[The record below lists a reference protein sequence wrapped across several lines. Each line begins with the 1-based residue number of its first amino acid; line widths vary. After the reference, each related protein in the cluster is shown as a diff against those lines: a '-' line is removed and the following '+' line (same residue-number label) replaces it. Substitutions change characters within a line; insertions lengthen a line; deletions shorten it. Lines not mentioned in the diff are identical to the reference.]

1 MDCLFFFLW
10 IRRPPRSTRTDTLF
24 PYTTLFRSFAVRQ
37 LGKLKPISVD
47 PAIEAQCFDCGPRG
61 QPPIDAGLRV
71 AAGATKRRS
80 RAIRAHKKDMVMM
93 LSQRD
98 EDFRMSEARVRSEK
112 RRVGKECVSTCS
124 SRWDRYDKKKTNK
137 QYEVRNTN

>member
-1 MDCLFFFLW
+1 MRISDWSSDVCSSDL
-10 IRRPPRSTRTDTLF
+10 
-24 PYTTLFRSFAVRQ
+24 RQ

-80 RAIRAHKKDMVMM
+80 RAIRAPKKDMVMM
-93 LSQRD
+93 LRQRD
-98 EDFRMSEARVRSEK
+98 EDFRMSEARVRGFEIYESNLSCEGSFGGYFVVLAVARK
-112 RRVGKECVSTCS
+112 VDFFGRSLRRQYRKCV
-124 SRWDRYDKKKTNK
+124 
-137 QYEVRNTN
+137 EVAIPIR

>member
-1 MDCLFFFLW
+1 M
-10 IRRPPRSTRTDTLF
+10 IRRPPRSTRSYTLF
-24 PYTTLFRSFAVRQ
+24 PYTTPFRSTLIRFKGARTPRLQDRQRDFRQVFAVRQ

-80 RAIRAHKKDMVMM
+80 RALRAPKTDMVMM
-93 LSQRD
+93 LRQRD
-98 EDFRMSEARVRSEK
+98 EDFPMSEARVRGIEIYQPHLFSA
-112 RRVGKECVSTCS
+112 GSLSPT
-124 SRWDRYDKKKTNK
+124 
-137 QYEVRNTN
+137 